1 MTVHESHE
9 WVEPI
14 IIFMY
19 FNKDVGVSEWGWGG
33 GGVGG
38 SRGRGEEVRP

>member
-19 FNKDVGVSEWGWGG
+19 FNKDVVGVSDWRCVCGRGGLSGG
-33 GGVGG
+33 GG
-38 SRGRGEEVRP
+38 GR